1 MRNHT
6 FIYKKITDRVDGNSV
21 VNLLLGERTMKT
33 QTISLEK
40 GEATGHYINL
50 GKAALL
56 VIQAKKGYV
65 MCGYLNMNAANKY
78 GDIAGKVT
86 GVKTFDDMLNADV
99 VEVSENAKL
108 AGLREGMNV
117 KDFLNALL

>member
-1 MRNHT
+1 
-6 FIYKKITDRVDGNSV
+6 
-21 VNLLLGERTMKT
+21 MKT
-33 QTISLEK
+33 QTILLEK
-40 GEATGHYINL
+40 GEVTGHYINL

-86 GVKTFDDMLNADV
+86 GVKTFDDMLNAEV

-108 AGLREGMNV
+108 AGLKQGMNV